1 MTMTA
6 RQTIKMELEEVQGR
20 QALLVTEYGQ
30 VKTGRRYE
38 YQELTR
44 QAAQLREALQT
55 FDKITRK

>member
-1 MTMTA
+1 MTA
-6 RQTIKMELEEVQGR
+6 RQTIKIELEEVQGR

-44 QAAQLREALQT
+44 QAAQLRDCLLT
-55 FDKITRK
+55 LDKITQ